1 MAKRTTKNQQRE
13 AKKKEAK
20 RRAEQRTVAVPYFTR
35 ELLMDASRLGIDWD
49 FNRQISEKI
58 SEVPTGVKFPVTFF
72 MEHNHR
78 RMKRCEPHV
87 RCLIQIGPRQQV
99 ICDMTIEFFQA
110 LPMVR
115 VPARLVE
122 SSKPI
127 SVPTHAA

>member
-1 MAKRTTKNQQRE
+1 MATTKTQRRA

-20 RRAEQRTVAVPYFTR
+20 RREEQRTVAVPYFTR
-35 ELLMDASRLGIDWD
+35 QLLMDASRLGVEWD
-49 FNRQISEKI
+49 FNRQISEEI
-58 SEVPTGVKFPVTFF
+58 SEVPSGHKFPVTFF

-87 RCLIQIGPRQQV
+87 RCVIMLEPGHSV
-99 ICDMTIEFFQA
+99 ICDMTCEFFHA

-122 SSKPI
+122 HFKP
-127 SVPTHAA
+127 VGMPTRAA

>member
-1 MAKRTTKNQQRE
+1 MATTKNQRRT
-13 AKKKEAK
+13 AKKREAK

-35 ELLMDASRLGIDWD
+35 KLLMDASRLGVEWD

-58 SEVPTGVKFPVTFF
+58 SEVPSGLKFPVTFF

-87 RCLIQIGPRQQV
+87 RCVILLEPGRDV
-99 ICDMTIEFFQA
+99 ICDVTIEFFQK

-115 VPARLVE
+115 IPARLVE
-122 SSKPI
+122 RSKPVRTLI
-127 SVPTHAA
+127 KAA

>member
-1 MAKRTTKNQQRE
+1 MATTKNQRRAAKKNE
-13 AKKKEAK
+13 AKQS
-20 RRAEQRTVAVPYFTR
+20 AEQRTVAIPYFTR
-35 ELLMDASRLGIDWD
+35 KLLMDASRLGIEWD
-49 FNRQISEKI
+49 FNRQISEEI
-58 SEVPTGVKFPVTFF
+58 SEVPTGAKFPVTFY

-87 RCLIQIGPRQQV
+87 RCVIQIGPRQQV

-122 SSKPI
+122 SSKPVR
-127 SVPTHAA
+127 VPTREA

>member
-1 MAKRTTKNQQRE
+1 MAKQVTKNQKRA
-13 AKKKEAK
+13 AKKKEVK

-35 ELLMDASRLGIDWD
+35 ELLMDASRLGVEWD
-49 FNRQISEKI
+49 FNRQISEEI
-58 SEVPTGVKFPVTFF
+58 SKVPSGHKFPVTFF

-87 RCLIQIGPRQQV
+87 RCMIQIGPREQV
-99 ICDMTIEFFQA
+99 ICDMTVEFFQA

-122 SSKPI
+122 CSKPVR
-127 SVPTHAA
+127 VPTHAA

>member
-35 ELLMDASRLGIDWD
+35 QLLMDASRLGIEWD
-49 FNRQISEKI
+49 YNRQISEEI
-58 SEVPTGVKFPVTFF
+58 SEVPSGHKFPVTFF
-72 MEHNHR
+72 MEHHHR

-99 ICDMTIEFFQA
+99 ICDMTIEFFHS

-122 SSKPI
+122 GFKPVR
-127 SVPTHAA
+127 VPTHAA

>member
-1 MAKRTTKNQQRE
+1 MAKQATKNQKRE

-35 ELLMDASRLGIDWD
+35 KLLMDASRLGIEWD
-49 FNRQISEKI
+49 FNRQISEEI
-58 SEVPTGVKFPVTFF
+58 SEVPSGLRFPVTFF

-87 RCLIQIGPRQQV
+87 RCVIMLEPGQSV
-99 ICDMTIEFFQA
+99 ICDVTNEFFEN

-115 VPARLVE
+115 IRASLLE
-122 SSKPI
+122 HSKPVRMPI
-127 SVPTHAA
+127 NAA

>member
-1 MAKRTTKNQQRE
+1 MATTKNQQRA
-13 AKKKEAK
+13 AKKREAK

-35 ELLMDASRLGIDWD
+35 GLLMDASRLGIDWD
-49 FNRQISEKI
+49 YNRQISEEI
-58 SEVPTGVKFPVTFF
+58 SEVPSGLRFPVTFF

-87 RCLIQIGPRQQV
+87 RCVIMLEPGRHV

-115 VPARLVE
+115 IPARLVE
-122 SSKPI
+122 RCKP
-127 SVPTHAA
+127 VRAA

>member
-1 MAKRTTKNQQRE
+1 MATTKNQRRA

-35 ELLMDASRLGIDWD
+35 ALLMDASRLGIEWD

-58 SEVPTGVKFPVTFF
+58 SEVPSGHKFPVMFF

-87 RCLIQIGPRQQV
+87 RCVIQIGPRQQV
-99 ICDMTIEFFQA
+99 ICDMTIEFFQS

-115 VPARLVE
+115 IPARIVE
-122 SSKPI
+122 SSNPVR
-127 SVPTHAA
+127 VPSRAA

>member
-1 MAKRTTKNQQRE
+1 MATTKNQRRA

-20 RRAEQRTVAVPYFTR
+20 RRAEQRTIAVPYFTR
-35 ELLMDASRLGIDWD
+35 QLLMDASRLGIEWD
-49 FNRQISEKI
+49 FNRQISENI
-58 SEVPTGVKFPVTFF
+58 SEVPSGLKFPVTFY

-87 RCLIQIGPRQQV
+87 RCVIQIGPREQV
-99 ICDMTIEFFQA
+99 ICDMTVEFFQA

-122 SSKPI
+122 SSKPV
-127 SVPTHAA
+127 SVPTRAA

>member
-35 ELLMDASRLGIDWD
+35 ELLMDACRLGIEWD
-49 FNRQISEKI
+49 FNRQISEEI
-58 SEVPTGVKFPVTFF
+58 SEVPTGAKFPVTFY

-78 RMKRCEPHV
+78 RMRRCEPHV
-87 RCLIQIGPRQQV
+87 RCVIQIGPRQQV

-110 LPMVR
+110 LPLVR

-122 SSKPI
+122 GFKPVR
-127 SVPTHAA
+127 VPTHAA